1 MPDEPQSQDA
11 TGSGETPPET
21 GNPPPPAPP
30 AEPSSG
36 ETPPTQT
43 TGNLEALKR
52 DLADA
57 RKRRKA
63 VEAELAEL
71 RAFKERAEEATKS
84 ESERLTERANRA
96 EQRAEALAAQLQS
109 LQVSAAVRAEA
120 AKQGFRD
127 PEDAVLAIGSDV
139 IELDDDGRPLAKSVA
154 KAVSAVAESKPH
166 WLRGEGEQATG
177 SKFGGSG
184 ARKSDQL
191 NREALS
197 RLFPALGPATR
208 SPRP

>member
-21 GNPPPPAPP
+21 GNPTPPAPP

-36 ETPPTQT
+36 EKPPTPT
-43 TGNLEALKR
+43 TGNVDALKH
-52 DLADA
+52 DLFGE
-57 RKRRKA
+57 RRRRKTA
-63 VEAELAEL
+63 EAELAEL
-71 RAFKERAEEATKS
+71 RKFKERAEEATKS

-96 EQRAEALAAQLQS
+96 EQRADELARQLQS

-127 PEDAVLAIGSDV
+127 PEDAVLAIGTDA
-139 IELDDDGRPLAKSVA
+139 IELDDDGRPVAKSVE
-154 KAVSAVAESKPH
+154 KAVQTVAERKKH

-191 NREALS
+191 NEEAV
-197 RLFPALGPATR
+197 RRMFPALGPAFR
-208 SPRP
+208 SSRS